1 MARTLRLIPG
11 GTAEPNA
18 NGAQVAAPAQESSEG
33 PAGAGTAA
41 PLTTAPVPPQQN
53 PQPAGFPTDTVP
65 DLRFGERPLGPND
78 KVDRYIIE
86 RLIAAGGMARV
97 YRAHHEWSRRPVAL
111 KVLRTRYAGRPDL
124 IDRFQKEAM
133 ALGQIKHPNVVTIEN
148 GGLTANGEVFI
159 AMEFLEGKSLREV
172 LQERVTLP
180 IREALSILSQV
191 AHGVTAAHDVN
202 VVHRDIKPEN
212 IFCTS
217 FGTVKVLD
225 LGLAKIIGF
234 DAKATDPEG
243 LIGTAAYMSPEQ
255 LEGLPADAR
264 SDVYSLGLVAYE
276 CLAGFHALVPDGI
289 WPSRDEIALRQLTYE
304 PRPLRELPR
313 PLWQVI
319 ARATHKNPAYRY
331 ASMEEFAAA
340 LHKIRHE
347 LGTGSSDPGPDPAVK
362 AMREAASKYARG
374 PAAQATP
381 GPLRRVL
388 TRYPLLIGAGIGLA
402 AAVTIFALRARNAS
416 APANSAV
423 SESAVPASSAAP
435 ATPAI
440 ATPTTAITAA
450 SAAAAN
456 AAPLPPPTAAPPAAA
471 SAMPAASTTSTT
483 PATALAPTPTTR
495 ASARASR
502 PTDTPA
508 APARRSSETEPRKSA
523 PKLPS
528 AGLDEPAASARPARR
543 ERPKEKPSGT
553 KPLEKL
559 PSSGL

>member
-11 GTAEPNA
+11 GSTEPA
-18 NGAQVAAPAQESSEG
+18 TSGEPPAAPAQESSEG
-33 PAGAGTAA
+33 PAGASSAA

-172 LQERVTLP
+172 LQERATLP

-234 DAKATDPEG
+234 DAKSTDPEG

-313 PLWQVI
+313 PLWQVV
-319 ARATHKNPAYRY
+319 ARAVHKNPAYRY

-340 LHKIRHE
+340 LHKVRHE
-347 LGTGSSDPGPDPAVK
+347 LGATGTSDPGPDPRGKPGGAS
-362 AMREAASKYARG
+362 AAKRAEVSAE
-374 PAAQATP
+374 PAQS
-381 GPLRRVL
+381 GFRRLV
-388 TRYPLLIGAGIGLA
+388 TRYPMFIGAGIGLA
-402 AAVTIFALRARNAS
+402 AAISIFAMRARNGS
-416 APANSAV
+416 APANAAA
-423 SESAVPASSAAP
+423 SEPAIASPSTAAP
-435 ATPAI
+435 STPAI
-440 ATPTTAITAA
+440 APSPAAVPTAPQPAVATAVPSAVGTPTPPATA
-450 SAAAAN
+450 SAAV
-456 AAPLPPPTAAPPAAA
+456 PPPARSA
-471 SAMPAASTTSTT
+471 SG
-483 PATALAPTPTTR
+483 
-495 ASARASR
+495 
-502 PTDTPA
+502 
-508 APARRSSETEPRKSA
+508 SSIAQS
-523 PKLPS
+523 
-528 AGLDEPAASARPARR
+528 EPAKRQPPPSARPVRK
-543 ERPKEKPSGT
+543 ERPKEKPPGL
-553 KPLEKL
+553 KPLERL
-559 PSSGL
+559 PSSGI

>member
-1 MARTLRLIPG
+1 VH
-11 GTAEPNA
+11 EP
-18 NGAQVAAPAQESSEG
+18 
-33 PAGAGTAA
+33 A

-148 GGLTANGEVFI
+148 GGLTSNGEVFI

-234 DAKATDPEG
+234 DSKSTDPEG

-264 SDVYSLGLVAYE
+264 SDIYSLGLVAYE

-313 PLWQVI
+313 PLWQVV
-319 ARATHKNPAYRY
+319 ARAIHKNPAYRY

-340 LHKIRHE
+340 LHKVRHE
-347 LGTGSSDPGPDPAVK
+347 LGATGTSDPGPDPRTKPSSTSAGKRADVSSD
-362 AMREAASKYARG
+362 AARSG
-374 PAAQATP
+374 
-381 GPLRRVL
+381 LRRLV
-388 TRYPLLIGAGIGLA
+388 TRYPMFIGAGIGLA
-402 AAVTIFALRARNAS
+402 AAITIFAMRARNAG
-416 APANSAV
+416 APAN
-423 SESAVPASSAAP
+423 VPAPEPPALAPSTAPNAPAVAPPPAAATTAP
-435 ATPAI
+435 PPAATPAAPTAVA
-440 ATPTTAITAA
+440 ATAP
-450 SAAAAN
+450 SAVGS
-456 AAPLPPPTAAPPAAA
+456 AAPPATAA
-471 SAMPAASTTSTT
+471 AA
-483 PATALAPTPTTR
+483 
-495 ASARASR
+495 ASR
-502 PTDTPA
+502 PASSVPDRSPAQA
-508 APARRSSETEPRKSA
+508 APAKRSSQTEQRKPS
-523 PKLPS
+523 PTPS
-528 AGLDEPAASARPARR
+528 AGLNEPAPSPRPARK
-543 ERPKEKPSGT
+543 ERPKEKSPGL

-559 PSSGL
+559 PSSGI

>member
-11 GTAEPNA
+11 GSAEPNA
-18 NGAQVAAPAQESSEG
+18 NAAPAAAPPQESSEG
-33 PAGAGTAA
+33 PAGTGTAA
-41 PLTTAPVPPQQN
+41 PLTTAPVPEKQN

-276 CLAGFHALVPDGI
+276 CFAGFHALVPDGI

-347 LGTGSSDPGPDPAVK
+347 LGAGTGASDPGPDPA
-362 AMREAASKYARG
+362 ARASRGAEKPARG
-374 PAAQATP
+374 TAGHAAP
-381 GPLRRVL
+381 GRVRTLL
-388 TRYPLLIGAGIGLA
+388 TRYPMFIGASIGLA
-402 AAVTIFALRARNAS
+402 AAVSIFAMRARNTAAPTTPAASDIAVAAPS
-416 APANSAV
+416 APPVAPPVAPPPAAV
-423 SESAVPASSAAP
+423 TNAPPPAS
-435 ATPAI
+435 
-440 ATPTTAITAA
+440 
-450 SAAAAN
+450 
-456 AAPLPPPTAAPPAAA
+456 AAPPALTAAATPAAAAAKA
-471 SAMPAASTTSTT
+471 SAPRPTASS
-483 PATALAPTPTTR
+483 P
-495 ASARASR
+495 ARAS
-502 PTDTPA
+502 T
-508 APARRSSETEPRKSA
+508 RRSSEGDARKTA
-523 PKLPS
+523 TKMPS
-528 AGLDEPAASARPARR
+528 AGLDDPAPTPVRR
-543 ERPKEKPSGT
+543 ERPREKPSGL

>member
-11 GTAEPNA
+11 GSGE
-18 NGAQVAAPAQESSEG
+18 AQTNVPAPAAPPQESSEG

-41 PLTTAPVPPQQN
+41 PLTTAPVPQQQN

-148 GGLTANGEVFI
+148 GGLTSNGEVFI

-172 LQERVTLP
+172 LQERATLP

-304 PRPLRELPR
+304 PRALRELPR
-313 PLWQVI
+313 PLWQVV

-340 LHKIRHE
+340 LHKVRHE
-347 LGTGSSDPGPDPAVK
+347 IGAGPGASDPGPDPTAK
-362 AMREAASKYARG
+362 ARPGSPRVDAKSSSEK
-374 PAAQATP
+374 PAP
-381 GPLRRVL
+381 GGLRRLV
-388 TRYPLLIGAGIGLA
+388 TRYPMLIGAGIGLV
-402 AAVTIFALRARNAS
+402 AAVSIFALRARHAS
-416 APANSAV
+416 APANWGVQHGRRAPQCRTNTPDEFPTGARCNHCADRSGPEPHATPV
-423 SESAVPASSAAP
+423 AS
-435 ATPAI
+435 ATPA
-440 ATPTTAITAA
+440 A
-450 SAAAAN
+450 
-456 AAPLPPPTAAPPAAA
+456 
-471 SAMPAASTTSTT
+471 
-483 PATALAPTPTTR
+483 R
-495 ASARASR
+495 RFQQRSARR
-502 PTDTPA
+502 N
-508 APARRSSETEPRKSA
+508 SA
-523 PKLPS
+523 TS
-528 AGLDEPAASARPARR
+528 AEIR
-543 ERPKEKPSGT
+543 EAIR
-553 KPLEKL
+553 
-559 PSSGL
+559 

>member
-11 GTAEPNA
+11 GTPEPEA
-18 NGAQVAAPAQESSEG
+18 SGTPPAAPTQESSEG
-33 PAGAGTAA
+33 PAGAASAA
-41 PLTTAPVPPQQN
+41 PLTTAPVPQQQN
-53 PQPAGFPTDTVP
+53 PQSPGFPTDTVP

-148 GGLTANGEVFI
+148 GGLTGNGEVFI
-159 AMEFLEGKSLREV
+159 AMEFLDGKSLREV
-172 LQERVTLP
+172 LQERATLP

-234 DAKATDPEG
+234 DSKSTDPEG

-313 PLWQVI
+313 PLWQVV

-340 LHKIRHE
+340 LHKVRHE
-347 LGTGSSDPGPDPAVK
+347 LGAAGTSDPGPDPGAKPNGKNAGTTAGVSLD
-362 AMREAASKYARG
+362 APRSS
-374 PAAQATP
+374 
-381 GPLRRVL
+381 LRKVI
-388 TRYPLLIGAGIGLA
+388 TRYPMFIGAGIGLA
-402 AAVTIFALRARNAS
+402 AAVSIFVLRARDATSPSTTAATETAVAPSNA
-416 APANSAV
+416 ATPNTPA
-423 SESAVPASSAAP
+423 AAP
-435 ATPAI
+435 APPPAAAPAPPPSVGNTAPSAVATAPAVATPAPP
-440 ATPTTAITAA
+440 ATTAAAA
-450 SAAAAN
+450 SAATSPASGRSSAE
-456 AAPLPPPTAAPPAAA
+456 TAKAKPA
-471 SAMPAASTTSTT
+471 
-483 PATALAPTPTTR
+483 
-495 ASARASR
+495 
-502 PTDTPA
+502 
-508 APARRSSETEPRKSA
+508 SETEPRKPAS
-523 PKLPS
+523 KMPS
-528 AGLDEPAASARPARR
+528 AGLDQATPSARPVRK
-543 ERPKEKPSGT
+543 ERPKEKPSGL

-559 PSSGL
+559 PSSGI